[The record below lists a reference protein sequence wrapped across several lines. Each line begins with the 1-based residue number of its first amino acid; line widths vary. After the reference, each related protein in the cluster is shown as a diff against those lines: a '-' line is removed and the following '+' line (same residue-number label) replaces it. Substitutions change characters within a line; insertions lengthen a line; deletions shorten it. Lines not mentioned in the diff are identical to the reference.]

1 MFVFEGDGVVK
12 DYLGSLSDYAETL
25 IEQEDQEAG
34 SSATSV
40 DGEKKTSYKE
50 DKAKRNER
58 RNALKSM
65 RREMAKI
72 EPAIERLKVEAQ
84 KLQIEI
90 DNSAEEGW
98 TVLADLAEKLQ
109 KTNDQIEEKE
119 LMWLEIAEELETLE
133 EEDSS

>member
-1 MFVFEGDGVVK
+1 
-12 DYLGSLSDYAETL
+12 
-25 IEQEDQEAG
+25 
-34 SSATSV
+34 
-40 DGEKKTSYKE
+40 
-50 DKAKRNER
+50 
-58 RNALKSM
+58 M

-133 EEDSS
+133 EEDSSWTCIDIAAGKLV

>member
-25 IEQEDQEAG
+25 VEQEDQEAG

-40 DGEKKTSYKE
+40 DGAKKTSYKE

-65 RREMAKI
+65 RREMSKL
-72 EPAIERLKVEAQ
+72 EPAIEKLKTVASE
-84 KLQIEI
+84 LQNEI
-90 DNSAEEGW
+90 DNSSEEGW

>member
-1 MFVFEGDGVVK
+1 M
-12 DYLGSLSDYAETL
+12 GSLSDYAETL

>member
-109 KTNDQIEEKE
+109 KTNDRIEEKE